1 MKIQENYNRPDQKL
15 LESNNDHNGLMVWIP
30 AELMVVIGKGSD
42 TKLELIP
49 ENIDADNIPVIR
61 RGTGGCSV
69 VLSPEMAVV
78 SFASRNDKN
87 RKNNEYFAIFNNVI
101 INAFKKL
108 GIDGIG
114 QAGTSDIT
122 LNGLKVIGSSIYRN
136 KDMVFFHAIINIS
149 GEADHMERYLKIP
162 PRYPDYRNGRPH
174 KDFVTSFK
182 AQGQTLD
189 LYKFEQTLKTEWL
202 LHF

>member
-1 MKIQENYNRPDQKL
+1 MEIIENYNLPDQKL
-15 LESNNDHNGLMVWIP
+15 LESDNGHNGLMVWYP
-30 AELMVVIGKGSD
+30 DELMVVIGKGSD
-42 TKLELIP
+42 PKLELIP
-49 ENIDADNIPVIR
+49 ENIEADNVPVIR

-69 VLSPEMAVV
+69 VLSPEMVV
-78 SFASRNDKN
+78 ASLASRNDKQ

-108 GIDGIG
+108 GINGIN

-122 LNGLKVIGSSIYRN
+122 LNGLKVAGSSIYRN
-136 KDMVFFHAIINIS
+136 KDMVFYHAIINIS
-149 GEADHMERYLKIP
+149 GETDHMERYLKIP
-162 PRYPDYRNGRPH
+162 PRYPDYRAGRPH

-182 AQGQTLD
+182 AQGYTLD
-189 LYKFEQTLKTEWL
+189 LPQFEQALKTEWL